1 MSTKDG
7 TVNIHIFHSMKGGCG
22 KSACALFKALALLEE
37 KQEIENVPSVL
48 FMDADFRGSAW
59 QELLF
64 PADVL
69 GGVDAG
75 TVARLERKYRE
86 KGKGSGL
93 QHCFAIPDN
102 LDLKKNLSQ
111 YLQGNITSL
120 EEILYHSFN
129 YVPQDSDL
137 SPDTK
142 TEIDYLLEGKLL
154 LNGYIDFVL
163 AQADAEGKNLFHY
176 RYEDSRYQ
184 SPMLSTG
191 LYLHRMRILLDEIL
205 NRGKVE
211 GKAAGQYKDIVIDM
225 PPSFDEYSEI
235 LLFELQKTAYEKNK
249 GKKDG
254 KIELHYY
261 AVSTAD
267 AGHLKLTA
275 DNVRRML
282 KYSAS
287 HEGFSQVNVV
297 FNSVTQGDLDYIDH
311 KGKVKEIEELLEGKG
326 KLYKKGH
333 EKGYYA
339 FCRNRNTRVFSCGV
353 GFEEIKW

>member
-48 FMDADFRGSAW
+48 FVDADIRGSAW

-64 PADVL
+64 PT
-69 GGVDAG
+69 DASAGSGIG
-75 TVARLERKYRE
+75 TVAWLERKYRA
-86 KGKGSGL
+86 KGKGNGL

-120 EEILYHSFN
+120 EEILYHSFS

-137 SPDTK
+137 PPDTR
-142 TEIDYLLEGKLL
+142 TEMGYLLEDTLL
-154 LNGYIDFVL
+154 LNGYIDFAL
-163 AQADAEGKNLFHY
+163 AQADTEGKNLFHH
-176 RYEDSRYQ
+176 RYEGGRYQ

-191 LYLHRMRILLDEIL
+191 LYRHRMRILLDEIL

-235 LLFELQKTAYEKNK
+235 LLFELQKTVYEKNK
-249 GKKDG
+249 GKTDG
-254 KIELHYY
+254 KIKLHYY

-275 DNVRRML
+275 DNVRRIL
-282 KYSAS
+282 KHSDS
-287 HEGFSQVNVV
+287 
-297 FNSVTQGDLDYIDH
+297 H
-311 KGKVKEIEELLEGKG
+311 KGFYNGLI
-326 KLYKKGH
+326 
-333 EKGYYA
+333 
-339 FCRNRNTRVFSCGV
+339 N
-353 GFEEIKW
+353 